1 LLGFPRPT
9 DGIDRAAYLRLQKWP
24 LRARY
29 AWRWPG
35 RGLSDYAAAPGLPHP
50 EAELAMLDEELIT
63 APLYLNILDGL
74 RWVCDQVARIAV
86 ASSQTLPNAA
96 R

>member
-1 LLGFPRPT
+1 
-9 DGIDRAAYLRLQKWP
+9 
-24 LRARY
+24 
-29 AWRWPG
+29 
-35 RGLSDYAAAPGLPHP
+35 
-50 EAELAMLDEELIT
+50 MLDEELIT